1 MIAMTGSDLKIIR
14 LGKVLCIKKKYLKL
28 IFSGKKT
35 TTIRRGII
43 KPKHRRVYLHSGG
56 KIVGELEIKSV
67 KYLTVKD
74 LTERDARKDGF
85 ENKEELL
92 DGLKKF
98 YPDLNEDDY
107 ITILEFKLVK

>member
-1 MIAMTGSDLKIIR
+1 MIAMKNNLKVIR
-14 LGKVLCIKKKYLKL
+14 LGKILCIKKKYLKL
-28 IFSGKKT
+28 ILSGEKT

-43 KPKHRRVYLHSGG
+43 KPKHKRVYLHSGG

-67 KYLTVKD
+67 RYLTVGD
-74 LTERDARKDGF
+74 LTEKDARRDGF
-85 ENKEELL
+85 KDKEELL
-92 DGLKKF
+92 NGLRKF